1 MPCTDPGAHEES
13 SRLQDEKINTLTRML
28 CGLLKQFDN
37 PTELMEGPVM
47 PSINLVPGLHEW
59 WAVHKATDAVR
70 EAESK
75 ARRGLRLAMRLT
87 AEAIRAKGISLTVV
101 EGHGLDPADVQDYLD
116 VVAIQIADRLELE
129 ARGG

>member
-13 SRLQDEKINTLTRML
+13 SRLQDEKIDTLTRML

-37 PTELMEGPVM
+37 PTELKEGPVM

-59 WAVHKATDAVR
+59 WALHKATDAAR
-70 EAESK
+70 EANSK
-75 ARRGLRLAMRLT
+75 ARRGLRLAKRLT
-87 AEAIRAKGISLTVV
+87 AAAIRAHGIELTAV
-101 EGHGLDPADVQDYLD
+101 EGHDLDPADVQDWLD
-116 VVAIQIADRLELE
+116 MVAVQIADRLELE